1 MDGLAFCKAACVSL
15 NHEGT
20 ITNLFFSVGVLTSNL
35 IIHFHAGSKTWGI
48 ELGCQLTSHT
58 LTIATVLNE
67 TESFSETVES
77 RVHKAVWG
85 PP

>member
-1 MDGLAFCKAACVSL
+1 MNGLAFCKAACVSL

-48 ELGCQLTSHT
+48 ELGCQLTSHS
-58 LTIATVLNE
+58 LTIARVLNE
-67 TESFSETVES
+67 TVLQ
-77 RVHKAVWG
+77 
-85 PP
+85 